1 LITANEAGQ
10 QFILFLWWAF
20 LLSLT
25 LYFIKRGMKNTGL
38 RKVHIIH
45 HNTEEAQNYIDE
57 EAAKN
62 NGYVNGV
69 PAPIPVPPEAYP
81 ED

>member
-1 LITANEAGQ
+1 
-10 QFILFLWWAF
+10 
-20 LLSLT
+20 
-25 LYFIKRGMKNTGL
+25 MKNTGL
-38 RKVHIIH
+38 RKVHIIR

-62 NGYVNGV
+62 NGYVNGI

-81 ED
+81 DE